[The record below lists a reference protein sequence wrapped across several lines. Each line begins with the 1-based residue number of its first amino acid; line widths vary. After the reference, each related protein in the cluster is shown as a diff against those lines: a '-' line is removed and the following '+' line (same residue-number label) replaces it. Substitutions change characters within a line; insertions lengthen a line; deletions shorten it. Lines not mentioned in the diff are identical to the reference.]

1 MASTRPPS
9 RILAALTVAGA
20 LLLSACGGSPPRHAA
35 APPTTVTTL
44 MQTDRWSAPRLNG
57 PPSAANFCTVLTAMY
72 RHEAQLPLATTPVKE
87 QILRDYVRTVPE
99 ALSAAPP
106 AIEPA
111 ARTYLTS
118 VASILSSLAA
128 AGLDYKKIK
137 PGSLTA
143 LLLDPQIKAAG
154 NQVLAYSQTQ
164 CHFAIGGA

>member
-1 MASTRPPS
+1 
-9 RILAALTVAGA
+9 
-20 LLLSACGGSPPRHAA
+20 
-35 APPTTVTTL
+35 
-44 MQTDRWSAPRLNG
+44 
-57 PPSAANFCTVLTAMY
+57 MY
-72 RHEAQLPLATTPVKE
+72 RHEAQLPLATTRVKE
-87 QILRDYVRTVPE
+87 QILHDYVRTVPE
-99 ALSAAPP
+99 ALSAAP
-106 AIEPA
+106 ASIEPA

-154 NQVLAYSQTQ
+154 NQLLAYSQTQ

>member
-1 MASTRPPS
+1 MSTRRHS
-9 RILAALTVAGA
+9 RTLAALTVAGA
-20 LLLSACGGSPPRHAA
+20 LLLGACGGSAPHAA
-35 APPTTVTTL
+35 APSTTATTL
-44 MQTDRWSAPRLNG
+44 LQADHWTAPKVSG
-57 PPSAANFCTVLTAMY
+57 PPSPANFCTVLTAMY
-72 RHEAQLPLATTPVKE
+72 RHEAQLPLATTRVKE

-99 ALSAAPP
+99 ALSAAP
-106 AIEPA
+106 AGIQPA